1 MSDYL
6 VIGGIIAVTFAL
18 VKMLEIRIAKN
29 DPKPLKIL
37 VKETIMV
44 YICAILGIFI
54 FNQVNPLKGGSAPT
68 SAFTDKPAF

>member
-6 VIGGIIAVTFAL
+6 VIGGIIAVTYAL

-29 DPKPLKIL
+29 DPKPFKAI
-37 VKETIMV
+37 VKETILV

-54 FNQVNPLKGGSAPT
+54 FNQVNPLKMGGGPT
-68 SAFTDKPAF
+68 SAFTDKPGF